1 MVKGSDAEDVARR
14 KFKNKTVKPI
24 SSGLRP
30 RTIGGLLA
38 FMPFVFQPNQ
48 SKGLDAVF
56 HFKFTGMEEREA
68 TITIRNRTFDIKD
81 GLLGKPDLRVTADAK
96 TWLGFLAHEKSLP
109 LALIRRK
116 IKMKGDP
123 RACC

>member
-1 MVKGSDAEDVARR
+1 
-14 KFKNKTVKPI
+14 
-24 SSGLRP
+24 
-30 RTIGGLLA
+30 
-38 FMPFVFQPNQ
+38 MPFVFQPNQ

-116 IKMKGDP
+116 IQIKGDP
-123 RACC
+123 RLLLKFGKCFPSAGPRHEKVEVLPSRRC